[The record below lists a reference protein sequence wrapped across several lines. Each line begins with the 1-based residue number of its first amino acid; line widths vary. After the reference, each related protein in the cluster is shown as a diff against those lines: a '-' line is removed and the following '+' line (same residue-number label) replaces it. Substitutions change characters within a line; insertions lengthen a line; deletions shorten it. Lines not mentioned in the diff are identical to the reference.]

1 MLFVHETSLSSI
13 VIMHPKIQSS
23 RFYYVGFRVSP
34 KTEYFAFGYKG
45 NINLKRIK
53 ALLHHLQPE
62 NIVLMEQNS
71 KKIKIIDFGTAVK
84 LEPGQRHQN
93 IAGTPEFM
101 APEVVNYEDLHSS
114 TGITYNQKKS
124 ECKSLLLQI
133 NGL

>member
-1 MLFVHETSLSSI
+1 
-13 VIMHPKIQSS
+13 MHPKIQSS
-23 RFYYVGFRVSP
+23 CFYYVGFRASP